1 MNYKELLYKMMDE
14 SRGDAE
20 RYLSGDKTDYL
31 YCKETDEEYGDT
43 DKNYVNR
50 TRLCYQLMYGGYQ
63 AEKIEDA
70 VRELF
75 VTEVVSRENE
85 SFQGVGVNLEL
96 LTCLL
101 GRYQRPEDDALFE
114 RAKNANFDC
123 ELGYDKDHCM
133 KRFKPLEELTL
144 ENCIWLADD
153 LGRQDYACKFV
164 DIIKEQPLGLEKLKQ
179 LELYA
184 KHATKRMCDREQ
196 AVTGIYET
204 YLAEPPKY
212 EWDLCS
218 AAEDYILMLADKG
231 EGDRAA
237 EVFME
242 RLGLLKTHDRT
253 YYSVGNRLITE
264 NVERKAE
271 IWAAIRPA
279 IKKMF
284 NKMAPVE
291 YDALAVTAESM
302 GESKFAER
310 LRKKGKQEREAIKR
324 ALGKE

>member
-1 MNYKELLYKMMDE
+1 MDYKELLYKMMNE
-14 SRGDAE
+14 CREDAE
-20 RYLSGDKTDYL
+20 RYLSGDKEDYL
-31 YCKETDEEYGDT
+31 YCKETDEVYGDT
-43 DKNYVNR
+43 DKNYANR
-50 TRLCYQLMYGGYQ
+50 TRLCYELMYGGYP
-63 AEKIEDA
+63 AEKTEAA

-75 VTEVVSRENE
+75 ETEVVSRENE
-85 SFQGVGVNLEL
+85 SFQGVGINLEL

-123 ELGYDKDHCM
+123 ELGYDKDHSM

-164 DIIKEQPLGLEKLKQ
+164 DIFKEQPLGLEELKQ
-179 LELYA
+179 LESYA

-218 AAEDYILMLADKG
+218 AVEHYILMLADKG

-242 RLGLLKTHDRT
+242 HINLLSSEEIPCSK
-253 YYSVGNRLITE
+253 VGARLIRDSAE
-264 NVERKAE
+264 ERAE
-271 IWAAIRPA
+271 IWEMIRPL
-279 IKKMF
+279 IKKKF
-284 NKMAPVE
+284 RKFAPVD
-291 YDALAVTAESM
+291 YAPLAAAAEIM
-302 GESKFAER
+302 GDIRLAKK
-310 LRKKGKQEREAIKR
+310 LRKKGEDELAKIKR
-324 ALGKE
+324 DFGDE